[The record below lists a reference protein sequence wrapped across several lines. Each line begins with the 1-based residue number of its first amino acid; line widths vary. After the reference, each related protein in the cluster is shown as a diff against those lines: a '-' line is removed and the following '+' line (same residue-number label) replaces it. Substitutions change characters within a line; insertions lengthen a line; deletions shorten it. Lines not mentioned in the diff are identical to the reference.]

1 LLLACSAHALA
12 EYRLTARKFPEA
24 YRQMKKQEFHTLFS
38 MQSQQREITR
48 LEPVHVS
55 PSDDK
60 A

>member
-1 LLLACSAHALA
+1 
-12 EYRLTARKFPEA
+12 
-24 YRQMKKQEFHTLFS
+24 MKKQEFHTLFS

-48 LEPVHVS
+48 LEPVYVS